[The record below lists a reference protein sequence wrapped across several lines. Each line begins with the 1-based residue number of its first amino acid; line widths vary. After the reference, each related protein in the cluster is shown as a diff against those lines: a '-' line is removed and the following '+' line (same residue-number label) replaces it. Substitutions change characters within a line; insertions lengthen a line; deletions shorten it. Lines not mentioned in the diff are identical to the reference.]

1 MFPPPLLNFLTTAA
15 RSANTC
21 LSSFAP
27 TARSSS
33 GSWQDRNKIQMF
45 AFRTC
50 IPNPTPNTGF
60 KKPPEFTSPV
70 VSATCV
76 PTDRFPRIE
85 TQLAAQ
91 CPFARPTHPPRVNPN
106 AHCLT
111 HISQTPSQKLRQFD
125 PGTIWTGGT
134 IGSDLCFCSSMCLW
148 IRRPSATVSS
158 QSKPHLA
165 LPFIKS

>member
-1 MFPPPLLNFLTTAA
+1 
-15 RSANTC
+15 
-21 LSSFAP
+21 
-27 TARSSS
+27 
-33 GSWQDRNKIQMF
+33 MF
-45 AFRTC
+45 AFWTW
-50 IPNPTPNTGF
+50 IPKPTPNTGF
-60 KKPPEFTSPV
+60 KKTPEFTSPV

-111 HISQTPSQKLRQFD
+111 HISQTLSQKLRQFD
-125 PGTIWTGGT
+125 PGTIWTRGT
-134 IGSDLCFCSSMCLW
+134 IGSDLCFCSSMCPW
-148 IRRPSATVSS
+148 IRRPSATFSS

-165 LPFIKS
+165 LPFIKKVVVGVVASNLLDCFVCYSVVVQRCETRHLQNTFQHFQE